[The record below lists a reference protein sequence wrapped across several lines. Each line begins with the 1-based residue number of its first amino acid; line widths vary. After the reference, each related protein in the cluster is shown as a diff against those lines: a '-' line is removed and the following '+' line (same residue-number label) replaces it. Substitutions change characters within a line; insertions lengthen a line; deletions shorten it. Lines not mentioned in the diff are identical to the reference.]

1 MTADSNARREIAV
14 MAAQLIA
21 DSALDYREAKRKA
34 ARELFGDDVPR
45 AVMPDNDEIDD
56 ALREHLDLFDGTG
69 HAQRVAAMRAAALVL
84 MERLAQFDPHVT
96 GAAWK
101 GIVAEHAMLHLQLF
115 SDSGKE
121 VAIHLLNAGIEPD
134 ATEAPHFRGQGT
146 VEALVFDYRGVP
158 VLLSLYDRDELRGAL
173 RPGRQGSPERGTRA
187 QLAAM
192 VAPRA

>member
-1 MTADSNARREIAV
+1 MTADAQARREIAV
-14 MAAQLIA
+14 MAAQMIA

-45 AVMPDNDEIDD
+45 AVMPDNDEVDE
-56 ALREHLDLFDGTG
+56 ALREHLELFDAPG
-69 HAQRVAAMRAAALVL
+69 HAHRVAAMRTAALAL
-84 MERLAQFDPHVT
+84 MERLAEFEPHVT

-121 VAIHLLNAGIEPD
+121 VAIHLLNTGIEPD
-134 ATEAPHFRGQGT
+134 AAEAPHFRGHGT
-146 VEALVFDYRGVP
+146 VEALTFEFDGLP

-173 RPGRQGSPERGTRA
+173 RAGRDGSPERAGRA
-187 QLAAM
+187 QLAARM
-192 VAPRA
+192 AQA

>member
-1 MTADSNARREIAV
+1 MTADAQARREIAV
-14 MAAQLIA
+14 MAAQMIA

-34 ARELFGDDVPR
+34 ARELFGTEVPR
-45 AVMPDNDEIDD
+45 AVMPDNEEVDE
-56 ALREHLDLFDGTG
+56 ALREHLDLFDAPG
-69 HAQRVAAMRAAALVL
+69 HAQRVAAMRTAALAL
-84 MERLAQFDPHVT
+84 MERLAPFDPHVT

-134 ATEAPHFRGQGT
+134 AAEAPHFRGHGT
-146 VEALVFDYRGVP
+146 VEALLFDYRGLP

-173 RPGRQGSPERGTRA
+173 RATRQGTPERGTRA

-192 VAPRA
+192 LAPRT

>member
-1 MTADSNARREIAV
+1 MPADTQARREIAA
-14 MAAQLIA
+14 MAAQMIA

-34 ARELFGDDVPR
+34 ARELFGDGVPR
-45 AVMPDNDEIDD
+45 AVMPDNDEVDE
-56 ALREHLDLFDGTG
+56 ALREHLDLFDAEP
-69 HAQRVAAMRAAALVL
+69 HAQRVSAMRDAALAL
-84 MERLAQFDPHVT
+84 MQELAPFDPHVT

-121 VAIHLLNAGIEPD
+121 VAIHLLNAGIEPQ

-146 VEALVFDYRGVP
+146 VEALAFEYRGQT

-173 RPGRQGSPERGTRA
+173 RAGRDGSPERAGRA
-187 QLAAM
+187 QL
-192 VAPRA
+192 VARMARA